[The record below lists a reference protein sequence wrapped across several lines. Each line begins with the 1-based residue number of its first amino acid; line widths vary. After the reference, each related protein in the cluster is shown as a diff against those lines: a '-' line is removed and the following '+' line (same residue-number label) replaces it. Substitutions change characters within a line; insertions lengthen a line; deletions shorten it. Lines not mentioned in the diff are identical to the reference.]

1 MCTSHQESYP
11 VFLQRL
17 PYTGHTPVTEDAEVG
32 KKLCSSQSREIHCAF
47 RSHMMA

>member
-1 MCTSHQESYP
+1 MRTSHQESYP

-32 KKLCSSQSREIHCAF
+32 KKLCSRSREGYIAF
-47 RSHMMA
+47 SRVT